1 MEHQQFKNNSIP
13 AAAEYLTE
21 EEIKTNIEQKL
32 EIAVKYC
39 VEYAKQEAFGFNIE
53 EEFEKEKV
61 SANKL
66 RNDLFDHELA
76 LEDVEIHWK
85 EEDAKEKELTLKI
98 NNWLGSEKTI

>member
-1 MEHQQFKNNSIP
+1 M
-13 AAAEYLTE
+13 T
-21 EEIKTNIEQKL
+21 
-32 EIAVKYC
+32 YC

-61 SANKL
+61 FANIL
-66 RNDLFDHELA
+66 SNDVFDQELA

-85 EEDAKEKELTLKI
+85 EEDAKEKELRLKI